1 MGMDIPVRGEEE
13 AMVGENWP
21 RILLVGPPN
30 VGKRCILQR
39 LLAMGK
45 VKGLPFSAS
54 GVLSHGWTIDTKY
67 YTADVCISTARL
79 MDNEANESAKTYALS
94 SQCHALVLVFD
105 LSNFSTF
112 ETVKEWAATLDLHNL
127 EILLCVGNKADRLP
141 DHFGHREYRKKL
153 QKRGESSSDPH
164 PEFWDFG
171 IQQNDGS
178 GLLGDKGDS
187 ADQLRSLC
195 IEWCTEHGIEYLEAC
210 AVDQLFDQCISVDGD
225 SQGLNRILGALSAH
239 MWPGLILK
247 AEKGLTNNLVLD
259 DDEGNTTD
267 SDSDIT
273 IDYERLSNGSAEPW
287 DGDEGPWTFYES
299 APLPSGEQEAITG
312 STSASKQHLED
323 MQPSVQ
329 QCGSGSLGKAE
340 SSTDTADF
348 TPDLTAASAS
358 KETEAELTDTQRVHN
373 STSPP
378 VLNGQSGITEAVSN
392 EEDSERVLENGRRN
406 RDVES
411 NDFEQLMMEM
421 ARMRDNARLMPDS
434 QRREMAASLALRMA
448 SMFDADDL

>member
-1 MGMDIPVRGEEE
+1 MPV
-13 AMVGENWP
+13 VVFW
-21 RILLVGPPN
+21 
-30 VGKRCILQR
+30 
-39 LLAMGK
+39 
-45 VKGLPFSAS
+45 
-54 GVLSHGWTIDTKY
+54 
-67 YTADVCISTARL
+67 
-79 MDNEANESAKTYALS
+79 S
-94 SQCHALVLVFD
+94 SNQCH
-105 LSNFSTF
+105 NFYIIF
-112 ETVKEWAATLDLHNL
+112 
-127 EILLCVGNKADRLP
+127 
-141 DHFGHREYRKKL
+141 
-153 QKRGESSSDPH
+153 
-164 PEFWDFG
+164 
-171 IQQNDGS
+171 
-178 GLLGDKGDS
+178 
-187 ADQLRSLC
+187 SL
-195 IEWCTEHGIEYLEAC
+195 IMT
-210 AVDQLFDQCISVDGD
+210 
-225 SQGLNRILGALSAH
+225 
-239 MWPGLILK
+239 
-247 AEKGLTNNLVLD
+247 
-259 DDEGNTTD
+259 GNTTD

-299 APLPSGEQEAITG
+299 APLPSGEQGAITG

-329 QCGSGSLGKAE
+329 QCGSGSLGEAE

-358 KETEAELTDTQRVHN
+358 KEMEAEHTDTQRVHN

-406 RDVES
+406 RDGES

-448 SMFDADDL
+448 SMFDEDDL